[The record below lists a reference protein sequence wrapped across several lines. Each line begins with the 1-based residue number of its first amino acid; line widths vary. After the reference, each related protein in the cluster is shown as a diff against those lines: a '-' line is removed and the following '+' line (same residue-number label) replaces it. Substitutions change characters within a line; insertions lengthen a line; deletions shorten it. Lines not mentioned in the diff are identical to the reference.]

1 MEMRRAFDQGKY
13 EVRLQGHLD
22 VRWSDWLGGMEVEH
36 LDDGTTRLVGELA
49 DQASLHGV
57 LGMVRDLG
65 ALILSVS
72 RMGDESHDM
81 RDPER
86 RVPGPQRNSENTG
99 RTGPGQSNK
108 QGETTWKRTLQ
119 LR

>member
-1 MEMRRAFDQGKY
+1 MSRARLPVKETAFSNAGRGSAEGGNGMEMRRAFDQGKY

-81 RDPER
+81 RDP
-86 RVPGPQRNSENTG
+86 
-99 RTGPGQSNK
+99 
-108 QGETTWKRTLQ
+108 
-119 LR
+119 